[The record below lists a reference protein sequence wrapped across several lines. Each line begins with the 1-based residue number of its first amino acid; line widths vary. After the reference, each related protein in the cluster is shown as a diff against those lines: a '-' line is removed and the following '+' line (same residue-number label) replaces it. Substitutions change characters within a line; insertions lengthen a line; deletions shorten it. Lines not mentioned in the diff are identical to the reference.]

1 MAEGVLMSSIL
12 EMRERCRRRPWERG
26 VSSLE
31 ELHDVIYGPGPASS
45 ESGSTSSSMPSL
57 LTVDGQGSLDF
68 DALHSDTFAL
78 TGLVRQDLGLMFH
91 DDIPDGTGT
100 NTSAITVTTAP
111 SSSSDSCIA
120 SDAVSRSDSDL
131 DVFLDALRRAD
142 ADYMIVPEEREEA
155 TMVNESRESS
165 EPTSCRDGGHE
176 LDVSAPGLG
185 VNNIR
190 GNGLNQSLTQDP
202 DFPWC

>member
-1 MAEGVLMSSIL
+1 MSSIL
-12 EMRERCRRRPWERG
+12 EMRECCRRRPWERG

-31 ELHDVIYGPGPASS
+31 ELHDVIYGPGPAS
-45 ESGSTSSSMPSL
+45 ESGSTSSSMPSP

-100 NTSAITVTTAP
+100 NTSASTVTTAAP

-120 SDAVSRSDSDL
+120 SDADSRSDPDL
-131 DVFLDALRRAD
+131 DVFLDALRRSD